1 MGTHR
6 KDYILLILCLIF
18 MAGCSRL
25 VEDSRAMTP
34 PVNVLEEP
42 TREIINQIKD
52 AKALVYNDYANKI
65 IAETAAEE
73 IADEITNGVPG
84 SNPIVNSEEVS
95 ISEII
100 TQENIPTIYPDPVLI
115 PLGTYTITAYEWTG
129 NPCANGNYPTEWY
142 TVASN
147 YFDFGTELYIDG
159 VGYVVVEDRGA
170 SYHGDYWLDLY
181 LGDVATCYEWGVQ
194 NREVYLVG

>member
-34 PVNVLEEP
+34 PVNVLKKP
-42 TREIINQIKD
+42 AKAITRQIND
-52 AKALVYNDYANKI
+52 AKSLVYNDYRNKI
-65 IAETAAEE
+65 IAETAAELM
-73 IADEITNGVPG
+73 TNGVPG
-84 SNPIVNSEEVS
+84 FNPINPIDEIEEELIVEEV
-95 ISEII
+95 I
-100 TQENIPTIYPDPVLI
+100 TPINPGPVLI

-170 SYHGDYWLDLY
+170 SYHSDYWLDLY
-181 LGDVATCYEWGVQ
+181 LGDVGSCYEWGVQ